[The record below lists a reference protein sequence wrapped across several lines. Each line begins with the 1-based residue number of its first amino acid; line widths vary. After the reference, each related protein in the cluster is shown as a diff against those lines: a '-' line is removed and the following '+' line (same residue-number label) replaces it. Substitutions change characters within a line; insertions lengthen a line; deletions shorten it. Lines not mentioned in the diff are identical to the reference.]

1 MRLGSTAEHGTSDI
15 ILIIA
20 CSRRRRYHED
30 SPVGELVVAL
40 EQGGQAANTCEPLLP
55 FI

>member
-15 ILIIA
+15 ILVID
-20 CSRRRRYHED
+20 CSRRRRYRED
-30 SPVGELVVAL
+30 SSIGELVVAL
-40 EQGGQAANTCEPLLP
+40 EQGWQAANTGEPLLP